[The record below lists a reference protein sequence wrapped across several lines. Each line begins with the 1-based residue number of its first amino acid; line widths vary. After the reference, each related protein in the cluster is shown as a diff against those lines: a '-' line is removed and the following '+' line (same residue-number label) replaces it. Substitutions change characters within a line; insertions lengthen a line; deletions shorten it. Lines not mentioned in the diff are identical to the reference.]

1 MTGSIVGGIFALVA
15 MVLSAVLAIA
25 GFAFWL
31 WMLVHAI
38 TNKGLGDGEKIAWVL
53 VIIFLP
59 VLGCILY
66 FFIGRPKGG
75 ASVAG

>member
-1 MTGSIVGGIFALVA
+1 MITGTLFFLISLL
-15 MVLSAVLAIA
+15 LSLL

-38 TNKGLGDGEKIAWVL
+38 TNKGLGDGEKIVWVL

-59 VLGCILY
+59 LIGSIIY
-66 FFIGRPKGG
+66 FFIGRSKAPG
-75 ASVAG
+75 